1 MIFLS
6 LNTERIDD
14 MFLPATHD
22 IKDAIS
28 KYAGFFGMVV
38 SITVVLNLILPTGE
52 TLSNAPKLMV
62 SILISIFLGWLSFA
76 IKSNK

>member
-1 MIFLS
+1 
-6 LNTERIDD
+6 
-14 MFLPATHD
+14 MFLPTTHD
-22 IKDAIS
+22 MKDAIS

-38 SITVVLNLILPTGE
+38 SIAVVLNLILPSGE
-52 TLSNAPKLMV
+52 TLSNTPKLMV

>member
-1 MIFLS
+1 
-6 LNTERIDD
+6 

-22 IKDAIS
+22 MKDAIS

-38 SITVVLNLILPTGE
+38 SIAVVLNLILPSGE
-52 TLSNAPKLMV
+52 TLSNTPKLIV

>member
-1 MIFLS
+1 
-6 LNTERIDD
+6 

-22 IKDAIS
+22 IKDGIS

>member
-1 MIFLS
+1 
-6 LNTERIDD
+6 
-14 MFLPATHD
+14 MFLPTTHD

-38 SITVVLNLILPTGE
+38 SIAVVLNLILPTGE

>member
-1 MIFLS
+1 
-6 LNTERIDD
+6 

-38 SITVVLNLILPTGE
+38 SIAVVLNLILPTGE

>member
-1 MIFLS
+1 
-6 LNTERIDD
+6 
-14 MFLPATHD
+14 MFLPTTHD
-22 IKDAIS
+22 MKDAVS

-38 SITVVLNLILPTGE
+38 SIAVVLNLILPSGE
-52 TLSNAPKLMV
+52 TLSNTPKLMV

>member
-1 MIFLS
+1 
-6 LNTERIDD
+6 
-14 MFLPATHD
+14 MFLPTTHD
-22 IKDAIS
+22 MKDAIS

-38 SITVVLNLILPTGE
+38 SIAVVLNLILPSGE
-52 TLSNAPKLMV
+52 TLSNTPKLIV